1 MYVVI
6 VSLKKA
12 LYRWSLNQE
21 GFLKVVLQFYW
32 LITVAFKLK
41 VTVDNGN
48 WYSVDHL
55 RKFAGKYS
63 YAFKNL

>member
-6 VSLKKA
+6 VSSTV
-12 LYRWSLNQE
+12 YRWSFNQE

-32 LITVAFKLK
+32 LAFKLK

-55 RKFAGKYS
+55 RKFAVK
-63 YAFKNL
+63 